1 MKVVAWELRG
11 KEGIEALREQVK
23 EMNLAALETL
33 LDGIRA
39 EVEGLE
45 IAVEAARL
53 EGRPPEE
60 IAKIMRTLSWVKAQ
74 EGIVAKEIAR
84 RMYLGHDRAP

>member
-23 EMNLAALETL
+23 EMSLAALETL

-74 EGIVAKEIAR
+74 EGIVNKEIAR
-84 RMYLGHDRAP
+84 RMYGP